1 MSDQLQNLIHL
12 QRQRML
18 ELRDDAVTLAN
29 SVADEVWDKFEVEVE
44 ETTSDG
50 YMFDFAASTQMSLA
64 SLLSMSYDD
73 VFERCVISWFE
84 RLEKQ
89 LNEAGAVNGSFDS
102 ARVNLAGLRK
112 SLKLRR
118 HADKLIGQA
127 IGRAKPGLLGQ
138 IFLSSDPCSDAWDRE
153 HLGNANRLRRQLLAL
168 RPQIVNTIQDEAGTV
183 IQTARLAYTD
193 MLDKLTIG
201 TSH

>member
-1 MSDQLQNLIHL
+1 MSDQLQRLINL

-18 ELRDDAVTLAN
+18 ELHDDAATLAN

-50 YMFDFAASTQMSLA
+50 YVFDFAASTQMSLSSA
-64 SLLSMSYDD
+64 LSMNYDD
-73 VFERCVISWFE
+73 VFERCVLGLFE
-84 RLEKQ
+84 RLEKE

-102 ARVNLAGLRK
+102 ARINLAGLRK

-138 IFLSSDPCSDAWDRE
+138 IFLSSDPCSDAWERE
-153 HLGNANRLRRQLLAL
+153 HLGNANRLRSHLLAL
-168 RPQIVNTIQDEAGTV
+168 RLQIVNTIQDEAGIV

-193 MLDKLTIG
+193 MLDKLTN
-201 TSH
+201 